1 VIDEAITYQR
11 IIKVFKNNAS
21 VSNVRRI
28 CQQFLADEII
38 VNIHIE
44 LSDFLNF
51 DHTDVNQTMESMTRK
66 FDLIQ
71 EKSRKTRD
79 PE

>member
-38 VNIHIE
+38 ANIHIE
-44 LSDFLNF
+44 LTDFLNF